1 VSVDALIGLNS
12 TRLDKIALPRK
23 RAARERKIG
32 LLVVSQCLSTQ
43 HAQNL
48 RRVCVVSVCVPG
60 APSFGFLKLGIC
72 CIRELGSR
80 W

>member
-32 LLVVSQCLSTQ
+32 LLVVSLNVSQPSTLKTL
-43 HAQNL
+43 AEF
-48 RRVCVVSVCVPG
+48 VWSVF
-60 APSFGFLKLGIC
+60 AS
-72 CIRELGSR
+72 RELLLSVF
-80 W
+80 